1 MSTFFAGLDWA
12 SRAHAVCVIDEH
24 GSVRERLDVAHDAD
38 GLDVLEFD
46 RVSTW
51 ELAYDGSARDARWG
65 DVDLDAVQAR
75 VNLGNGAPLTFGQ
88 TVTVM
93 ANKTIF
99 QWSSVV
105 AYRMVRG
112 SFTNAA
118 SIGAYTV
125 NSTLLGTANTFS
137 DAAVPAVGTGYW
149 YLVKRGG
156 CTPTSWQS
164 TLGQQPGRDIKIP

>member
-1 MSTFFAGLDWA
+1 
-12 SRAHAVCVIDEH
+12 
-24 GSVRERLDVAHDAD
+24 
-38 GLDVLEFD
+38 
-46 RVSTW
+46 
-51 ELAYDGSARDARWG
+51 
-65 DVDLDAVQAR
+65 
-75 VNLGNGAPLTFGQ
+75 
-88 TVTVM
+88 M

-125 NSTLLGTANTFS
+125 NIIQQGTTNTFS
-137 DAAVPAVGTGYW
+137 DAAVPPAGTGYW
-149 YLVKRGG
+149 YLVKGGG

-164 TLGQQPGRDIKIP
+164 TLGQEPGRDTKIP